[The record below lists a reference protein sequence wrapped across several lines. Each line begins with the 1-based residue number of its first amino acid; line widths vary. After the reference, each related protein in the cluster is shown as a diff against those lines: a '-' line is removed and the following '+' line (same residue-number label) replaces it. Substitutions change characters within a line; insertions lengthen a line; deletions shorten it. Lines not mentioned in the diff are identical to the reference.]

1 MKKFQSYINGTWI
14 DSSTG
19 EIIVVDNPATE
30 EIVGE
35 VACASNEDVDL
46 AVEAAKK
53 SFLKRDLVD
62 MHPMERS
69 KLMRTI
75 AIELRNISKEAGKLL
90 CYENGKLLS
99 GAEYEFQDAANY
111 FDYYGGLT
119 DKLEGSTIPVSKGV
133 VDYTILE
140 PYGVSAHI
148 IPWNYPI
155 SMIGRSLA
163 CSIATGNS
171 TVIKTPELAPL
182 AAASYLTRNQKRN
195 TIKDWFV
202 VLVAILSSSFLIFKQ
217 PDLGTALIVLASG
230 CIPVFLAG
238 FPLLILIILIM
249 VVIISSPFLWA
260 SLTPYMQQR
269 VITLFNPESDLLGAG
284 WNISQS
290 KTAIGSG
297 GFWGKGYLNGTQSQL
312 DFIPESH
319 SDFIFSVI
327 GEEFGFLGIFFLLM
341 LYGIILYRV
350 FKIALNS
357 STEFS
362 RLATTS
368 IGFIF
373 LIYIWINVSMT
384 VGTLPVVGVPLP
396 LISQGGTSILIHLVA
411 FGFVLSMKRRQTW

>member
-1 MKKFQSYINGTWI
+1 MSNKAPLDYQLNTSFGTKKFTLSKLLIDPILVFSLLTILIFGLFVLFSASGQTVVMVMKQSIY
-14 DSSTG
+14 
-19 EIIVVDNPATE
+19 
-30 EIVGE
+30 
-35 VACASNEDVDL
+35 VAIGLFLMFFISRLDQSVY
-46 AVEAAKK
+46 K
-53 SFLKRDLVD
+53 SFLMHLFWFGLILLIWVLLFPAEGYKTDRWIDLGF
-62 MHPMERS
+62 
-69 KLMRTI
+69 
-75 AIELRNISKEAGKLL
+75 ISFQPSEVIRLL
-90 CYENGKLLS
+90 L
-99 GAEYEFQDAANY
+99 
-111 FDYYGGLT
+111 
-119 DKLEGSTIPVSKGV
+119 
-133 VDYTILE
+133 
-140 PYGVSAHI
+140 
-148 IPWNYPI
+148 
-155 SMIGRSLA
+155 
-163 CSIATGNS
+163 
-171 TVIKTPELAPL
+171 PL

-238 FPLLILIILIM
+238 FPLLILIILMM
-249 VVIISSPFLWA
+249 VVIVSSPLLWA

-327 GEEFGFLGIFFLLM
+327 GEEFGFFGIFLLLI

-362 RLATTS
+362 RLAATS
-368 IGFIF
+368 IGLIF

-411 FGFVLSMKRRQTW
+411 FGFVLSLKRRQTW

>member
-1 MKKFQSYINGTWI
+1 MSNKAPLDYQLNTSFGTRKFTLSKLLIDPILVFSLLTILIFGLFVLFSASGQTVVMVMKQSIYVAIGLFLMFFISRLDQSVYKSFFMHLFWFGLILLVWVLLFPAEGYKTDRWI
-14 DSSTG
+14 DLGFISFQPS
-19 EIIVVDNPATE
+19 
-30 EIVGE
+30 E
-35 VACASNEDVDL
+35 VI
-46 AVEAAKK
+46 
-53 SFLKRDLVD
+53 R
-62 MHPMERS
+62 
-69 KLMRTI
+69 
-75 AIELRNISKEAGKLL
+75 LL
-90 CYENGKLLS
+90 L
-99 GAEYEFQDAANY
+99 
-111 FDYYGGLT
+111 
-119 DKLEGSTIPVSKGV
+119 
-133 VDYTILE
+133 
-140 PYGVSAHI
+140 
-148 IPWNYPI
+148 
-155 SMIGRSLA
+155 
-163 CSIATGNS
+163 
-171 TVIKTPELAPL
+171 PL

-195 TIKDWFV
+195 TIKDWVV

-238 FPLLILIILIM
+238 FPLLILIILMM
-249 VVIISSPFLWA
+249 VVIVSSPLLWA

-327 GEEFGFLGIFFLLM
+327 GEEFGFLGILLLLM

-362 RLATTS
+362 RLAATS

>member
-1 MKKFQSYINGTWI
+1 MSNKAPLDYQLNTSFGTRKFTLSKLLIDPILVFSLLTILIFGLFVLFSASGQTTVMVIKQSIY
-14 DSSTG
+14 
-19 EIIVVDNPATE
+19 
-30 EIVGE
+30 
-35 VACASNEDVDL
+35 VAIGLFLMFFISRLDQSVY
-46 AVEAAKK
+46 K
-53 SFLKRDLVD
+53 SFLMHLFWFGLILLIWVLLFPAEGYKTDRWIDLGF
-62 MHPMERS
+62 
-69 KLMRTI
+69 
-75 AIELRNISKEAGKLL
+75 ISFQPSEVIRLL
-90 CYENGKLLS
+90 L
-99 GAEYEFQDAANY
+99 
-111 FDYYGGLT
+111 
-119 DKLEGSTIPVSKGV
+119 
-133 VDYTILE
+133 
-140 PYGVSAHI
+140 
-148 IPWNYPI
+148 
-155 SMIGRSLA
+155 
-163 CSIATGNS
+163 
-171 TVIKTPELAPL
+171 PL

-195 TIKDWFV
+195 AIKDWFV
-202 VLVAILSSSFLIFKQ
+202 VLIAILSSSFLIFKQ

-238 FPLLILIILIM
+238 FPLLILIVLM
-249 VVIISSPFLWA
+249 MAVIVSSPLLWA

-269 VITLFNPESDLLGAG
+269 VVTLFNPESDLLGAG

-327 GEEFGFLGIFFLLM
+327 GEEFGFFGIFLLLI

-362 RLATTS
+362 RLAATS

-411 FGFVLSMKRRQTW
+411 FGFVLSLKRRQTW

>member
-1 MKKFQSYINGTWI
+1 MSNKAPLDYQLNTSFGTKKFTLSKLLIDPILVFSLLTILIFGLFVLFSASGQTVVMVMKQSIY
-14 DSSTG
+14 
-19 EIIVVDNPATE
+19 
-30 EIVGE
+30 
-35 VACASNEDVDL
+35 
-46 AVEAAKK
+46 AAIGLFLMFFISRLDQSVYK
-53 SFLKRDLVD
+53 SFLMHLFWFGLILLIWVLLFPAEGYKTDRWIDLGF
-62 MHPMERS
+62 
-69 KLMRTI
+69 
-75 AIELRNISKEAGKLL
+75 ISFQPSEVIRLL
-90 CYENGKLLS
+90 L
-99 GAEYEFQDAANY
+99 
-111 FDYYGGLT
+111 
-119 DKLEGSTIPVSKGV
+119 
-133 VDYTILE
+133 
-140 PYGVSAHI
+140 
-148 IPWNYPI
+148 
-155 SMIGRSLA
+155 
-163 CSIATGNS
+163 
-171 TVIKTPELAPL
+171 PL

-238 FPLLILIILIM
+238 FPLLILIILM
-249 VVIISSPFLWA
+249 MAVIVSSPLLWA

-269 VITLFNPESDLLGAG
+269 VVTLFNPESDLLGAG

-327 GEEFGFLGIFFLLM
+327 GEEFGFFGIFLLLI

-362 RLATTS
+362 RLAATS
-368 IGFIF
+368 IGLIF

-411 FGFVLSMKRRQTW
+411 FGFVLSLKRRQTW

>member
-1 MKKFQSYINGTWI
+1 MSNKAPLDYQLNTSFGTKKFTLSKLLIDPILVFSLLTILIFGLFVLFSASGQTTVMVIKQSIY
-14 DSSTG
+14 
-19 EIIVVDNPATE
+19 
-30 EIVGE
+30 
-35 VACASNEDVDL
+35 VAIGLFLMFFISRLDQSVY
-46 AVEAAKK
+46 K
-53 SFLKRDLVD
+53 SFLMHLFWFGLILLIWVLLFPAEGYKTDRWIDLGF
-62 MHPMERS
+62 
-69 KLMRTI
+69 
-75 AIELRNISKEAGKLL
+75 ISFQPSEVIRLL
-90 CYENGKLLS
+90 L
-99 GAEYEFQDAANY
+99 
-111 FDYYGGLT
+111 
-119 DKLEGSTIPVSKGV
+119 
-133 VDYTILE
+133 
-140 PYGVSAHI
+140 
-148 IPWNYPI
+148 
-155 SMIGRSLA
+155 
-163 CSIATGNS
+163 
-171 TVIKTPELAPL
+171 PL

-238 FPLLILIILIM
+238 FPLLILIILM
-249 VVIISSPFLWA
+249 MAVIVSSPLLWA

-269 VITLFNPESDLLGAG
+269 VVTLFNPESDLLGAG

-327 GEEFGFLGIFFLLM
+327 GEEFGFFGIFLLLI

-362 RLATTS
+362 RLAATS
-368 IGFIF
+368 IGLIF

-411 FGFVLSMKRRQTW
+411 FGFVLSLKRRQTW

>member
-1 MKKFQSYINGTWI
+1 MSNKAPLDYQLNTSFGTRKFTLSKLLIDPILVFSIITILIFGLFVLFSASGQAVVMVMKQSIY
-14 DSSTG
+14 
-19 EIIVVDNPATE
+19 
-30 EIVGE
+30 
-35 VACASNEDVDL
+35 VAIGLFLMFFISRLDQSVY
-46 AVEAAKK
+46 K
-53 SFLKRDLVD
+53 SFLMHLFWLGLILLIWVLLFPAEGYKTDRWIDLGF
-62 MHPMERS
+62 
-69 KLMRTI
+69 
-75 AIELRNISKEAGKLL
+75 ISFQPSEVIRLL
-90 CYENGKLLS
+90 L
-99 GAEYEFQDAANY
+99 
-111 FDYYGGLT
+111 
-119 DKLEGSTIPVSKGV
+119 
-133 VDYTILE
+133 
-140 PYGVSAHI
+140 
-148 IPWNYPI
+148 
-155 SMIGRSLA
+155 
-163 CSIATGNS
+163 
-171 TVIKTPELAPL
+171 PL

-195 TIKDWFV
+195 TIKDWVV

-238 FPLLILIILIM
+238 FPLLILMILIM

-269 VITLFNPESDLLGAG
+269 IITLFNPESDLLGAG

-319 SDFIFSVI
+319 SVFIFSVI
-327 GEEFGFLGIFFLLM
+327 GEEFGFLGIFLLLM

-362 RLATTS
+362 RLAATS

>member
-1 MKKFQSYINGTWI
+1 MSNKAPLDYQLNTSFGTKKFTLSKLLIDPILVFSLLTILIFGLFVLFSASGQTVVMVMKQSIY
-14 DSSTG
+14 
-19 EIIVVDNPATE
+19 
-30 EIVGE
+30 
-35 VACASNEDVDL
+35 VAIGLFLMFFISRLDQSVY
-46 AVEAAKK
+46 K
-53 SFLKRDLVD
+53 SFLMHLFWLGLILLIWVLLFPAEGYKTDRWIDLGF
-62 MHPMERS
+62 
-69 KLMRTI
+69 
-75 AIELRNISKEAGKLL
+75 ISFQPSEVIRLL
-90 CYENGKLLS
+90 L
-99 GAEYEFQDAANY
+99 
-111 FDYYGGLT
+111 
-119 DKLEGSTIPVSKGV
+119 
-133 VDYTILE
+133 
-140 PYGVSAHI
+140 
-148 IPWNYPI
+148 
-155 SMIGRSLA
+155 
-163 CSIATGNS
+163 
-171 TVIKTPELAPL
+171 PL

-327 GEEFGFLGIFFLLM
+327 GEEFGFFGVFLLLI

-362 RLATTS
+362 RLAATS
-368 IGFIF
+368 IGLIF

-411 FGFVLSMKRRQTW
+411 FGFVLSLKRRQTW

>member
-1 MKKFQSYINGTWI
+1 MSNKAPLDYQLNTSFGTRKFTLSKLLIDPILVFSLLTILIFGLFVLFSASGQTAVMVMKQSIYVVIGLFLMFFISRLDQSVYKSFFMHLFWFGLILLVWVLLFPAEGYKTDRWI
-14 DSSTG
+14 DLGFISFQPS
-19 EIIVVDNPATE
+19 
-30 EIVGE
+30 E
-35 VACASNEDVDL
+35 VI
-46 AVEAAKK
+46 
-53 SFLKRDLVD
+53 R
-62 MHPMERS
+62 
-69 KLMRTI
+69 
-75 AIELRNISKEAGKLL
+75 LL
-90 CYENGKLLS
+90 L
-99 GAEYEFQDAANY
+99 
-111 FDYYGGLT
+111 
-119 DKLEGSTIPVSKGV
+119 
-133 VDYTILE
+133 
-140 PYGVSAHI
+140 
-148 IPWNYPI
+148 
-155 SMIGRSLA
+155 
-163 CSIATGNS
+163 
-171 TVIKTPELAPL
+171 PL

-195 TIKDWFV
+195 TIKDWVV

-238 FPLLILIILIM
+238 FPLLILMILIM

-327 GEEFGFLGIFFLLM
+327 GEEFGFLGILLLLM

-362 RLATTS
+362 RLAATS

>member
-1 MKKFQSYINGTWI
+1 MSNKAPLDYQLNTSFGTKKFTLSKLLIDPILVFSLLTILIFGLFVLFSASGQTTVMVIKQSIY
-14 DSSTG
+14 
-19 EIIVVDNPATE
+19 
-30 EIVGE
+30 
-35 VACASNEDVDL
+35 VAIGLFLMFFISRLDQSVY
-46 AVEAAKK
+46 K
-53 SFLKRDLVD
+53 SFLMHLFWFGLILLIWVLLFPAEGYKTDRWIDLGF
-62 MHPMERS
+62 
-69 KLMRTI
+69 
-75 AIELRNISKEAGKLL
+75 ISFQPSEVIRLL
-90 CYENGKLLS
+90 L
-99 GAEYEFQDAANY
+99 
-111 FDYYGGLT
+111 
-119 DKLEGSTIPVSKGV
+119 
-133 VDYTILE
+133 
-140 PYGVSAHI
+140 
-148 IPWNYPI
+148 
-155 SMIGRSLA
+155 
-163 CSIATGNS
+163 
-171 TVIKTPELAPL
+171 PL

-238 FPLLILIILIM
+238 FPLLILIILMM
-249 VVIISSPFLWA
+249 VVIVSSPLLWA

-327 GEEFGFLGIFFLLM
+327 GEEFGFFGVFLLLI

-362 RLATTS
+362 RLAATS
-368 IGFIF
+368 IGLIF

-411 FGFVLSMKRRQTW
+411 FGFVLSLKRRQTW

>member
-1 MKKFQSYINGTWI
+1 MSNKAPLDYQLNTSFGTRKFTLSKLLIDPILVFSLLTILIFGLFVLYSASGQTAIMVLKQSIY
-14 DSSTG
+14 
-19 EIIVVDNPATE
+19 
-30 EIVGE
+30 
-35 VACASNEDVDL
+35 
-46 AVEAAKK
+46 AAIGLFLMFFISRLDQSVYK
-53 SFLKRDLVD
+53 SFLMHLFWFGLILLIWVLLFPAEGYKTDRWIDLGF
-62 MHPMERS
+62 
-69 KLMRTI
+69 
-75 AIELRNISKEAGKLL
+75 ISFQPSEVIRLL
-90 CYENGKLLS
+90 L
-99 GAEYEFQDAANY
+99 
-111 FDYYGGLT
+111 
-119 DKLEGSTIPVSKGV
+119 
-133 VDYTILE
+133 
-140 PYGVSAHI
+140 
-148 IPWNYPI
+148 
-155 SMIGRSLA
+155 
-163 CSIATGNS
+163 
-171 TVIKTPELAPL
+171 PL
-182 AAASYLTRNQKRN
+182 AAVSYLTRNHKRN

-202 VLVAILSSSFLIFKQ
+202 VLIAVLSCSFLIFKQ

-230 CIPVFLAG
+230 CIPIFLAG
-238 FPLLILIILIM
+238 FPLLIIIILIM
-249 VVIISSPFLWA
+249 VVVISSPFLWA
-260 SLTPYMQQR
+260 SLSPYMQQR

-327 GEEFGFLGIFFLLM
+327 GEEFGFLGVIFLLM

-362 RLATTS
+362 RLTATS

>member
-1 MKKFQSYINGTWI
+1 MSNKAPLDYQLNTSFGTRKFTLSKLLIDPILVFSLLTILIFGLFVLFSASGQTVVMVMKQSIYVAIGLFLMFFISRLDQSVYKSFFMHLFWLGLILLVWVLLFPAEGYKTDRWI
-14 DSSTG
+14 DLGFISFQPS
-19 EIIVVDNPATE
+19 
-30 EIVGE
+30 E
-35 VACASNEDVDL
+35 VI
-46 AVEAAKK
+46 
-53 SFLKRDLVD
+53 R
-62 MHPMERS
+62 
-69 KLMRTI
+69 
-75 AIELRNISKEAGKLL
+75 LL
-90 CYENGKLLS
+90 L
-99 GAEYEFQDAANY
+99 
-111 FDYYGGLT
+111 
-119 DKLEGSTIPVSKGV
+119 
-133 VDYTILE
+133 
-140 PYGVSAHI
+140 
-148 IPWNYPI
+148 
-155 SMIGRSLA
+155 
-163 CSIATGNS
+163 
-171 TVIKTPELAPL
+171 PL

-195 TIKDWFV
+195 TIKDWVV

-327 GEEFGFLGIFFLLM
+327 GEEFGFLGIFLLLM

-362 RLATTS
+362 RLAATS

>member
-1 MKKFQSYINGTWI
+1 MSNKAPLDYQLNTSFGTRKFTLSKLLIDPILVFSLLTILIFGLFVLFSASGQTVVMVMKQSIYVAIGLFLMFFISRLDQSVYKSPFMHLFWLGLILLVWVLLFPAEGYKTDRWI
-14 DSSTG
+14 DLGFISFQPS
-19 EIIVVDNPATE
+19 
-30 EIVGE
+30 E
-35 VACASNEDVDL
+35 VI
-46 AVEAAKK
+46 
-53 SFLKRDLVD
+53 R
-62 MHPMERS
+62 
-69 KLMRTI
+69 
-75 AIELRNISKEAGKLL
+75 LL
-90 CYENGKLLS
+90 L
-99 GAEYEFQDAANY
+99 
-111 FDYYGGLT
+111 
-119 DKLEGSTIPVSKGV
+119 
-133 VDYTILE
+133 
-140 PYGVSAHI
+140 
-148 IPWNYPI
+148 
-155 SMIGRSLA
+155 
-163 CSIATGNS
+163 
-171 TVIKTPELAPL
+171 PL

-195 TIKDWFV
+195 TIKDWVV

-327 GEEFGFLGIFFLLM
+327 GEEFGFLGIFLLLM

-362 RLATTS
+362 RLAATS

>member
-1 MKKFQSYINGTWI
+1 MSNKAPLDYQLNTSFGTKKFTLSKLLIDPILVFSLLTILIFGLFVLFSASGQTVVMVMKQSIYVAIGLFLMFFISRLDQSVYKSFFMHLFWFGLILLVWVLLFPAEGYKTDRWI
-14 DSSTG
+14 DLGFISFQPS
-19 EIIVVDNPATE
+19 
-30 EIVGE
+30 E
-35 VACASNEDVDL
+35 VI
-46 AVEAAKK
+46 
-53 SFLKRDLVD
+53 R
-62 MHPMERS
+62 
-69 KLMRTI
+69 
-75 AIELRNISKEAGKLL
+75 LL
-90 CYENGKLLS
+90 L
-99 GAEYEFQDAANY
+99 
-111 FDYYGGLT
+111 
-119 DKLEGSTIPVSKGV
+119 
-133 VDYTILE
+133 
-140 PYGVSAHI
+140 
-148 IPWNYPI
+148 
-155 SMIGRSLA
+155 
-163 CSIATGNS
+163 
-171 TVIKTPELAPL
+171 PL

-195 TIKDWFV
+195 TIKDWLV

-269 VITLFNPESDLLGAG
+269 IITLFNPESDLLGAG

-327 GEEFGFLGIFFLLM
+327 GEEFGFLGIFLLLM

-362 RLATTS
+362 RLAATS

>member
-1 MKKFQSYINGTWI
+1 MSNKAPLDYQLNTSFGSKKFTLSKLLIDPILVFSLLTILIFGLFVLFSASGQTVVMVMKQSIYVAIGLFLMFFISRLDQSVYKSFFMHLFWLGLILLVWVLLFPAEGYKTDRWI
-14 DSSTG
+14 DLGFISFQPS
-19 EIIVVDNPATE
+19 
-30 EIVGE
+30 E
-35 VACASNEDVDL
+35 VI
-46 AVEAAKK
+46 
-53 SFLKRDLVD
+53 R
-62 MHPMERS
+62 
-69 KLMRTI
+69 
-75 AIELRNISKEAGKLL
+75 LL
-90 CYENGKLLS
+90 L
-99 GAEYEFQDAANY
+99 
-111 FDYYGGLT
+111 
-119 DKLEGSTIPVSKGV
+119 
-133 VDYTILE
+133 
-140 PYGVSAHI
+140 
-148 IPWNYPI
+148 
-155 SMIGRSLA
+155 
-163 CSIATGNS
+163 
-171 TVIKTPELAPL
+171 PL

-195 TIKDWFV
+195 TIKDWVV

-327 GEEFGFLGIFFLLM
+327 GEEFGFLGIFLLLM

-362 RLATTS
+362 RLAATS

>member
-1 MKKFQSYINGTWI
+1 MSNKAPLDYQLNTSFGTRKFTLSKLLIDPILVFSLLTILIFGLFVLFSASGQTAVMVMKQSIYVAIGLFLMFFISRLDQSVYKSFFMHLFWFGLILLVWVLLFPAEGYKTDRWI
-14 DSSTG
+14 DLGFISFQPS
-19 EIIVVDNPATE
+19 
-30 EIVGE
+30 E
-35 VACASNEDVDL
+35 VI
-46 AVEAAKK
+46 
-53 SFLKRDLVD
+53 R
-62 MHPMERS
+62 
-69 KLMRTI
+69 
-75 AIELRNISKEAGKLL
+75 LL
-90 CYENGKLLS
+90 L
-99 GAEYEFQDAANY
+99 
-111 FDYYGGLT
+111 
-119 DKLEGSTIPVSKGV
+119 
-133 VDYTILE
+133 
-140 PYGVSAHI
+140 
-148 IPWNYPI
+148 
-155 SMIGRSLA
+155 
-163 CSIATGNS
+163 
-171 TVIKTPELAPL
+171 PL

-195 TIKDWFV
+195 TIKDWVV

-238 FPLLILIILIM
+238 FPLSILIILIM

-327 GEEFGFLGIFFLLM
+327 GEEFGFLGIFLLLM

-362 RLATTS
+362 RLAATS

>member
-1 MKKFQSYINGTWI
+1 MSNKAPLDYQLNTSFGKRKFTLSKLLVDPILVFSLLTILIFGLFVLFSASGQDVVMVMKQSIYVAIGLFLMFFISRLDQSVYKSFFMHLFWLGLILLIWVLLFPAEGYKTDRWI
-14 DSSTG
+14 DLGFISFQPS
-19 EIIVVDNPATE
+19 
-30 EIVGE
+30 E
-35 VACASNEDVDL
+35 VI
-46 AVEAAKK
+46 
-53 SFLKRDLVD
+53 R
-62 MHPMERS
+62 
-69 KLMRTI
+69 
-75 AIELRNISKEAGKLL
+75 LL
-90 CYENGKLLS
+90 L
-99 GAEYEFQDAANY
+99 
-111 FDYYGGLT
+111 
-119 DKLEGSTIPVSKGV
+119 
-133 VDYTILE
+133 
-140 PYGVSAHI
+140 
-148 IPWNYPI
+148 
-155 SMIGRSLA
+155 
-163 CSIATGNS
+163 
-171 TVIKTPELAPL
+171 PL
-182 AAASYLTRNQKRN
+182 AAASYLTRNQKRHS
-195 TIKDWFV
+195 IKDWFV

-230 CIPVFLAG
+230 FIPVFLAG

-249 VVIISSPFLWA
+249 VVIVSSPLLWA

-327 GEEFGFLGIFFLLM
+327 GEEFGFLGIFLLLM

-362 RLATTS
+362 RLAATS
-368 IGFIF
+368 VGFIF

-411 FGFVLSMKRRQTW
+411 FGFVLSMKKRQTW

>member
-1 MKKFQSYINGTWI
+1 MSNKAPLDYQLNTSFGKRKFTLSKLLVDPILVFSLLTILIFGLFVLFSASGQDVVMVMKQSIYVAIGLFLMFFISRLDQSVYKSFFMHLFWLGLILLIWVLLFPAEGYKTDRWI
-14 DSSTG
+14 DLGFISFQPS
-19 EIIVVDNPATE
+19 
-30 EIVGE
+30 E
-35 VACASNEDVDL
+35 VI
-46 AVEAAKK
+46 
-53 SFLKRDLVD
+53 R
-62 MHPMERS
+62 
-69 KLMRTI
+69 
-75 AIELRNISKEAGKLL
+75 LL
-90 CYENGKLLS
+90 L
-99 GAEYEFQDAANY
+99 
-111 FDYYGGLT
+111 
-119 DKLEGSTIPVSKGV
+119 
-133 VDYTILE
+133 
-140 PYGVSAHI
+140 
-148 IPWNYPI
+148 
-155 SMIGRSLA
+155 
-163 CSIATGNS
+163 
-171 TVIKTPELAPL
+171 PL
-182 AAASYLTRNQKRN
+182 AAASYLTRNQKRH

-230 CIPVFLAG
+230 FIPVFLAG

-249 VVIISSPFLWA
+249 VVIVSSPLLWA

-327 GEEFGFLGIFFLLM
+327 GEEFGFLGIFLLLM

-362 RLATTS
+362 RLTATS

>member
-1 MKKFQSYINGTWI
+1 MSNKAPLDFQLNTSFGINKFTLSKLLIDPILIFSLLTILIFGLFVLFSASGQTGVMVIKQSIYISIGLFLMFFI
-14 DSSTG
+14 SRLDQS
-19 EIIVVDNPATE
+19 VY
-30 EIVGE
+30 
-35 VACASNEDVDL
+35 
-46 AVEAAKK
+46 K
-53 SFLKRDLVD
+53 SFLMHLFWIGLILLIWVLLLPAEGYKTDRWIDLGF
-62 MHPMERS
+62 
-69 KLMRTI
+69 
-75 AIELRNISKEAGKLL
+75 ISFQPSEVIRLL
-90 CYENGKLLS
+90 L
-99 GAEYEFQDAANY
+99 
-111 FDYYGGLT
+111 
-119 DKLEGSTIPVSKGV
+119 
-133 VDYTILE
+133 
-140 PYGVSAHI
+140 
-148 IPWNYPI
+148 
-155 SMIGRSLA
+155 
-163 CSIATGNS
+163 
-171 TVIKTPELAPL
+171 PL
-182 AAASYLTRNQKRN
+182 AAVSYLTRNDRRR

-202 VLVAILSSSFLIFKQ
+202 VLTAILSCSFLIFKQ

-238 FPLLILIILIM
+238 FPLLVLMVLITI
-249 VVIISSPFLWA
+249 VIISSPLLWA
-260 SLTPYMQQR
+260 SLSPYMQQR

-327 GEEFGFLGIFFLLM
+327 GEEFGFLGIFLLLT

-350 FKIALNS
+350 FKIGLNS

-362 RLATTS
+362 RLAVTS

-373 LIYIWINVSMT
+373 LIYIWINVSMA

-411 FGFVLSMKRRQTW
+411 FGFVLSMKKRQTW

>member
-1 MKKFQSYINGTWI
+1 MSNKAPLDYQLNTSFGTKKFTLSILLIDPFLVLSLLTILIFGLFVLFSASGQTVVMVMKQSIYVAIGLFLMFFISRLDQSVYKSFFMHLFWLGLLILVWVLLFPAEGYKTDRWI
-14 DSSTG
+14 DLGFISFQPS
-19 EIIVVDNPATE
+19 
-30 EIVGE
+30 E
-35 VACASNEDVDL
+35 VI
-46 AVEAAKK
+46 
-53 SFLKRDLVD
+53 R
-62 MHPMERS
+62 
-69 KLMRTI
+69 
-75 AIELRNISKEAGKLL
+75 LL
-90 CYENGKLLS
+90 L
-99 GAEYEFQDAANY
+99 
-111 FDYYGGLT
+111 
-119 DKLEGSTIPVSKGV
+119 
-133 VDYTILE
+133 
-140 PYGVSAHI
+140 
-148 IPWNYPI
+148 
-155 SMIGRSLA
+155 
-163 CSIATGNS
+163 
-171 TVIKTPELAPL
+171 PL

-195 TIKDWFV
+195 TIKDWLV

-327 GEEFGFLGIFFLLM
+327 GEEFGFLGIFLLLM

-362 RLATTS
+362 RLASTS

-373 LIYIWINVSMT
+373 LIYIWINISMT

>member
-1 MKKFQSYINGTWI
+1 MSNKAPLDYQLNTSFGTKKFTLSKLLIDPILVFSLLTILIFGLFVLFSASGQTVVMVMKQSIY
-14 DSSTG
+14 
-19 EIIVVDNPATE
+19 
-30 EIVGE
+30 
-35 VACASNEDVDL
+35 VAIGLFLMFFISRLDQSVY
-46 AVEAAKK
+46 K
-53 SFLKRDLVD
+53 SFL
-62 MHPMERS
+62 MH
-69 KLMRTI
+69 LFWFGLI
-75 AIELRNISKEAGKLL
+75 
-90 CYENGKLLS
+90 LLS
-99 GAEYEFQDAANY
+99 WVLLFPAEGYKTDRWIDLGFISFQPS
-111 FDYYGGLT
+111 
-119 DKLEGSTIPVSKGV
+119 E
-133 VDYTILE
+133 
-140 PYGVSAHI
+140 
-148 IPWNYPI
+148 
-155 SMIGRSLA
+155 
-163 CSIATGNS
+163 
-171 TVIKTPELAPL
+171 VIRLLLPL

-195 TIKDWFV
+195 TIKDWLV

-269 VITLFNPESDLLGAG
+269 IITLFNPESDLLGAG

-327 GEEFGFLGIFFLLM
+327 GEEFGFLGIFLLLM

-362 RLATTS
+362 RLAATS

>member
-1 MKKFQSYINGTWI
+1 MSNKAPLDYQLNTSFGTKKFTLSKLLIDPILVFSLLTILIFGLFVLFSASGQTVVMVMKQSIY
-14 DSSTG
+14 
-19 EIIVVDNPATE
+19 
-30 EIVGE
+30 
-35 VACASNEDVDL
+35 VAIGLFLMFFISRLDQSVY
-46 AVEAAKK
+46 K
-53 SFLKRDLVD
+53 SFL
-62 MHPMERS
+62 MH
-69 KLMRTI
+69 LFWLGLI
-75 AIELRNISKEAGKLL
+75 
-90 CYENGKLLS
+90 LLS
-99 GAEYEFQDAANY
+99 WVLLFPAEGYKTDRWIDLGFISFQPS
-111 FDYYGGLT
+111 
-119 DKLEGSTIPVSKGV
+119 E
-133 VDYTILE
+133 
-140 PYGVSAHI
+140 
-148 IPWNYPI
+148 
-155 SMIGRSLA
+155 
-163 CSIATGNS
+163 
-171 TVIKTPELAPL
+171 VIRLLLPL

-195 TIKDWFV
+195 TIKDWLV

-260 SLTPYMQQR
+260 SLPPYMQQR
-269 VITLFNPESDLLGAG
+269 IITLFNPESDLLGAG

-327 GEEFGFLGIFFLLM
+327 GEEFGFLGIFLLLM

-362 RLATTS
+362 RLAATS

>member
-1 MKKFQSYINGTWI
+1 MSNKAPLDYQLNTSFGTRKFTLSKLLIDPILVFSLLTILIFGLFVLFSASGQTVVMVMKQSIY
-14 DSSTG
+14 
-19 EIIVVDNPATE
+19 
-30 EIVGE
+30 
-35 VACASNEDVDL
+35 VAIGLFLMFFISRLDQSVY
-46 AVEAAKK
+46 K
-53 SFLKRDLVD
+53 SFLMHLFWFGLILLIWVLLFPAEGYKTDRWIDLGF
-62 MHPMERS
+62 
-69 KLMRTI
+69 
-75 AIELRNISKEAGKLL
+75 ISFQPSEVIRLL
-90 CYENGKLLS
+90 L
-99 GAEYEFQDAANY
+99 
-111 FDYYGGLT
+111 
-119 DKLEGSTIPVSKGV
+119 
-133 VDYTILE
+133 
-140 PYGVSAHI
+140 
-148 IPWNYPI
+148 
-155 SMIGRSLA
+155 
-163 CSIATGNS
+163 
-171 TVIKTPELAPL
+171 PL

-195 TIKDWFV
+195 TIKDWVV

-327 GEEFGFLGIFFLLM
+327 GEEFGFLGIFLLLM

-362 RLATTS
+362 RLAATS